1 MTSAPVDERDVERPQ
16 DADDEEMP
24 RVVITRER
32 ALGFGVFVAASIAFL
47 YFVLPKISGGTSE
60 SIHNLGDGKPGWL
73 VMGLVFECLSFCGY
87 VVLFRTVFV
96 RGRTRIDWHASYEI
110 TMAGV
115 AATRLFAAA
124 GAGGVALT
132 AWALRRSGMEARV
145 VACRMVA
152 FLALLYVVYMG
163 SIVVFGLGLYFGLFN
178 GPAPFAITVV
188 PAIFALLLIGIF
200 LAMSL
205 LPGDAERRITRWS
218 GGTGRG
224 ARIMARVVTIPA
236 SAAAGVRTAIGLV
249 RDREWGVFGAVAWWG
264 FDIATLWATFR
275 AFGDS
280 PAVGVLVIGYFVGML
295 ANTLPLPGGIGGV
308 DGGMIGAFAAFG
320 VDPGLAIVAV
330 LAYRFFAFWLPI
342 APGALAFASLRRT
355 VGRWEADAQPV
366 EPRVRAARMRRA
378 VPEPALCSR

>member
-1 MTSAPVDERDVERPQ
+1 MTRDNHTLHSGEGRMAGGPRARESSFMAAIGEHSPITARVSRRQLIVLGVSSAVLV
-16 DADDEEMP
+16 AGL
-24 RVVITRER
+24 VVIAP
-32 ALGFGVFVAASIAFL
+32 ALAGLPDVWRRISHGDPWWLAIA
-47 YFVLPKISGGTSE
+47 
-60 SIHNLGDGKPGWL
+60 L
-73 VMGLVFECLSFCGY
+73 VMEALSFVGHI
-87 VVLFRTVFV
+87 VLFRAVSLDGS
-96 RGRTRIDWHASYEI
+96 GRIGMRASTEI
-110 TMAGV
+110 TLAGHM
-115 AATRLFAAA
+115 ATRLLASA
-124 GAGGVALT
+124 GAGGIALT
-132 AWALRRSGMEARV
+132 AWALKRSGMEARD
-145 VACRMVA
+145 VAARMTT
-152 FLALLYVVYMG
+152 FLVLLYAVYMG
-163 SIVVFGLGLYFGLFN
+163 ALVIGGVGLATGLLHG
-178 GPAPFAITVV
+178 GGSAAIT
-188 PAIFALLLIGIF
+188 L
-200 LAMSL
+200 
-205 LPGDAERRITRWS
+205 
-218 GGTGRG
+218 
-224 ARIMARVVTIPA
+224 IPA
-236 SAAAGVRTAIGLV
+236 AFGALVIAIVASAQLVKPGASRLRRGLAPVGAGVREARRLV
-249 RDREWGVFGAVAWWG
+249 RAGNPGLLGAIMWWG